1 MVDCDYCDASFDS
14 EDAYL
19 EHLGAA
25 HEGELGSIDRRRVD
39 EHSGGSDDGGSIP
52 TGPAILVG
60 VIGFSLAIVV
70 YVVVFMG
77 GSGGGGGGPGLP
89 DQGDQAVISEVT
101 THNSAGRDHV
111 SNPNYER
118 LPPTSGPHSPSWA
131 TGGFY
136 TADDAPPLSEIVH
149 SLEHG
154 AVVVYYDPAGVSS
167 EARQS
172 MQQFGNRYTDDFM
185 SFIAVPTP
193 VEDPEATYVVTA
205 WTKQLTMDTYDEET
219 VRQFT
224 AEYLG
229 RGPENQV
236 R

>member
-1 MVDCDYCDASFDS
+1 MVDCDYCDASFDG

-25 HEGELGSIDRRRVD
+25 HEGELGSIDQRRVA
-39 EHSGGSDDGGSIP
+39 EHSGGTDDGGSIP
-52 TGPAILVG
+52 VGPAILVG

-77 GSGGGGGGPGLP
+77 GGGGGGGSGLP
-89 DQGDQAVISEVT
+89 DQGDQSVISEVT
-101 THNSAGRDHV
+101 THDSEGREHV
-111 SNPNYER
+111 SNPSYER
-118 LPPTSGPHSPSWA
+118 MPPTSGPHSSDWA

-136 TADDAPPLSEIVH
+136 EQGQSPPLAEVVH
-149 SLEHG
+149 GLEHG
-154 AVVVYYDPAGVSS
+154 AVVVYYDPAEISP
-167 EARQS
+167 EARES
-172 MQQFGNRYTDDFM
+172 MQQYGNTYTSDFM
-185 SFIAVPTP
+185 SFIAVPNP
-193 VEDPEATYVVTA
+193 AQNPEATYVVTA
-205 WTKQLTMDTYDEET
+205 WTKQLTIDDYDEET
-219 VRQFT
+219 VRQFM